1 MSALAALE
9 KTKDVSPAS
18 RLPARAF
25 RLPNGLTVVVQTD
38 KTVPLVAVSLTYKVG
53 SVDEEEGRAGFAH
66 LFEHLMFQG
75 TSNLPPNA
83 VSKLVEESGGV
94 DNAYTMKTNTTYHE
108 IVPAWA
114 LDAVLWCEADRMRG
128 LLISPRE
135 LEVEKRV
142 VLEEMRQS
150 YHNQPYRRATD
161 AEMGKLAF
169 ERWASSHP
177 TIGIEADLR
186 AAGLDDVRAFYDRHY
201 APNNAVLA
209 LAGDVTVA
217 EARRLATRHFGPI
230 PRRPLPPRERLDEP
244 RPKAP
249 RSRRVEDPLAKTPL
263 LVLGWHAPQRAA
275 KDYWALAALGSVLSS
290 GEDSPLHEALVKKAR
305 LAVSAG
311 AHMPYWNSHVTP
323 RGPDLFGIFVSPRQD
338 ADLGKVAAEVEKVLE
353 RLRREG
359 PTEEELGRAR
369 TQAERAWLEGQ
380 QSLSD
385 RAQTLSSYTAF
396 VGAPAGFWKDL
407 TKVLKV
413 TRADCKR
420 AAKRWLDPRTRLT
433 LEVVPGKPAPP
444 PEPVEEAEP
453 PAEEKRG
460 PGKPPPAL
468 GRPRS
473 APLPELVRF
482 ELPGGLKAVLAM
494 DRRLPLVEARLA
506 LRAGRADEGPGEE
519 TLSQATEE
527 LLFKGCEGQ
536 DAAAVARGFSTLG
549 WSAGASSESEW
560 LKVSAAGL
568 ARNFEPFAAQ
578 LGRVLETATFPDD
591 EAMLWRE
598 NAVEE
603 LAARRAQP
611 SFLSEERLRQELF
624 PGHPYGRGAADE
636 TRIDRVDGAR
646 LRRFHAARVRPGGG
660 CLTLVGDLD
669 PEKARKALEKAFAGW
684 SRGPIYAP
692 DDAPALPDH
701 GYVRTALVDRPGSA
715 QASLVVAQPLG
726 ATPRDAGYLALAV
739 ANHVLGGTANA
750 RLFENLRTRKGYT
763 YGAYSSFDV
772 YRRGSVWSASTETR
786 PEVAK
791 AAHGELI
798 AEATR
803 LREELIDAPSLG
815 MAKRHL
821 AGLFL
826 MRIASPDRL
835 AAYLAAVVESG
846 RDPADVLG
854 RYLTRLDGVTA
865 ESARESVR
873 KWLDPT
879 RFVSVVVGDSG
890 VLKPALGL

>member
-1 MSALAALE
+1 
-9 KTKDVSPAS
+9 
-18 RLPARAF
+18 
-25 RLPNGLTVVVQTD
+25 VQTD
-38 KTVPLVAVSLTYKVG
+38 RTVPLVALSLTYKVG

-75 TSNLPPNA
+75 TKNLPPNA

-114 LDAVLWCEADRMRG
+114 LEAVLWCEADRMRG

-161 AEMGKLAF
+161 SEMGRLAF

-177 TIGIEADLR
+177 TIGVEEDLR

-209 LAGDVTVA
+209 LAGDVTHA
-217 EARRLATRHFGPI
+217 EARRLVSKHFGPI
-230 PRRPLPPRERLDEP
+230 PRRPIPKKPDLGEP

-263 LVLGWHAPQRAA
+263 LVLGWHAPPREA

-323 RGPDLFGIFVSPRQD
+323 RGPDLFGVFISPRQD
-338 ADLGKVAAEVEKVLE
+338 ADLAKVAAEVEKVLE

-359 PTEEELGRAR
+359 PTEEELDRAR

-385 RAQTLSSYTAF
+385 RAQTLSSYAAF
-396 VGAPAGFWKDL
+396 VGAPGGFWKDL
-407 TKVLKV
+407 GQVLKV
-413 TRADCKR
+413 TRADAKR
-420 AAKRWLDPRTRLT
+420 AAKRWLDPRARLT

-444 PEPVEEAEP
+444 PEPLEEKEP
-453 PAEEKRG
+453 PPEEPRT
-460 PGKPPPAL
+460 PGAPPPAL
-468 GRPRS
+468 GRPRP
-473 APLPELVRF
+473 APLPELETF
-482 ELPGGLKAVLAM
+482 ELPGGLKATLCV

-506 LRAGRADEGPGEE
+506 LRAGRSDEGQGEDA
-519 TLSQATEE
+519 LSQAAEE

-536 DAAAVARGFSTLG
+536 DAGDIARSFSRLG

-560 LKVSAAGL
+560 LKLSAAGL
-568 ARNFEPFAAQ
+568 ARSFEPFCAQ
-578 LGRVLETATFPDD
+578 LGRVLETATFPED

-598 NAVEE
+598 NAVED

-611 SFLSEERLRQELF
+611 NFLSEERLRAELF
-624 PGHPYGRGAADE
+624 PGHPYGRGVADE
-636 TRIDRVDGAR
+636 KRIDAVDSAR
-646 LRRFHAARVRPGGG
+646 LRRFHAGRIRPGSGH
-660 CLTLVGDLD
+660 LTLVGDLD
-669 PEKARKALEKAFAGW
+669 PSKARKALEAAFSGW
-684 SRGPIYAP
+684 SRGAVYAP
-692 DDAPALPDH
+692 GDAPPLPDH
-701 GYVRTALVDRPGSA
+701 GYRRIALVDRPGSA
-715 QASLVVAQPLG
+715 QASLVVAQPMP
-726 ATPRDAGYLALAV
+726 ATPRDPGYLALVV

-772 YRRGSVWSASTETR
+772 YRRGCVWSASTETR

-791 AAHGELI
+791 AAHQELL
-798 AEATR
+798 AEAER
-803 LREELIDAPSLG
+803 LRDEDIDAAALG

-821 AGLFL
+821 SGLFL

-846 RDPADVLG
+846 RDPKDVLG
-854 RYLTRLDGVTA
+854 NYLSRMDAVTA
-865 ESARESVR
+865 SAARDSVR
-873 KWLDPT
+873 RWLDPT
-879 RFVSVVVGDSG
+879 RFVTVVVGDAT
-890 VLKPALGL
+890 VLRPALGI